1 MQCRSRVEE
10 MGDES
15 NERETTRR
23 LQRCSS
29 QLRMRSSTA
38 WRAHAGM
45 VVVQLAFSGYHV
57 LTKSVLSAGMNQVV
71 FCVYRDLVALAILA
85 PVAFLGER
93 RVRPPLTPQ
102 MLASF
107 ALLGFTGLFVN
118 PLLFLVGLQ
127 HTNASYAAAFEPCVP
142 VFAFLLAVIAGV
154 ETINVSTQH
163 GVLKVVGTAVGV
175 SGALLMALYRGP
187 SLATA
192 PASENVTAT
201 IPAAHQWP
209 TSTSMLVG
217 TWYLGA
223 LCLIGHC
230 FLASAYLV
238 IQVPVI
244 TRYPASLSLTAYS
257 YFFATIFMVFTGVV
271 TANGLHEWAL
281 TKTGVI
287 AVLYAGIVAS
297 CMSYAI
303 MTWAN
308 KVLGPSLTALYNPL
322 QPAFSTVLSTVFLGA
337 SVYTGSIIGGL
348 FIIVGLYL
356 VTWAR
361 YNEAQ
366 RATTDDYLDPLLVG
380 HPRITKT

>member
-1 MQCRSRVEE
+1 

-15 NERETTRR
+15 NEREATRR

-187 SLATA
+187 SLTIGLSLGVEGAAATA

-271 TANGLHEWAL
+271 SANGLHEWAL

-287 AVLYAGIVAS
+287 TVLYAGIVAS

-337 SVYTGSIIGGL
+337 PVYTGRFDSPL
-348 FIIVGLYL
+348 PLPNNYPKCVFFFNIVTAVL
-356 VTWAR
+356 
-361 YNEAQ
+361 
-366 RATTDDYLDPLLVG
+366 DIDYPKL
-380 HPRITKT
+380 INAN

>member
-15 NERETTRR
+15 NEREATRR

-29 QLRMRSSTA
+29 QLRSSTA

-102 MLASF
+102 MLASL
-107 ALLGFTGLFVN
+107 ALLGFTGMFVN

-154 ETINVSTQH
+154 ETINLSTQH

-187 SLATA
+187 SLVIGQLGLGLGVGGAA
-192 PASENVTAT
+192 ATAT

-209 TSTSMLVG
+209 TSTSMLVA

-271 TANGLHEWAL
+271 SANGLHEWAL

-287 AVLYAGIVAS
+287 TVLYAGIVAS

-308 KVLGPSLTALYNPL
+308 KVLGPSLT
-322 QPAFSTVLSTVFLGA
+322 VLSTVFLGA
-337 SVYTGSIIGGL
+337 PVYTGSIIGGF
-348 FIIVGLYL
+348 FIIAGLYL

-366 RATTDDYLDPLLVG
+366 RATTDDYLDSLLVG
-380 HPRITKT
+380 HSRITKT